1 MRRERGREDETVE
14 GATSVPHGTL
24 ADGAQRDAI
33 ATSALA
39 QP

>member
-1 MRRERGREDETVE
+1 MRREREKMGTAE
-14 GATSVPHGTL
+14 GATSVLHGTL
-24 ADGAQRDAI
+24 ANGAQCDAI